1 MVGEKTYQQKAE
13 GQRQDPA
20 EILMEYF
27 FHEQMS
33 TGLFRYGEPYVREPH
48 MSSNI
53 LSRKEL
59 LVKSVGTD
67 IIQKVN
73 A

>member
-1 MVGEKTYQQKAE
+1 
-13 GQRQDPA
+13 
-20 EILMEYF
+20 MEYF

-48 MSSNI
+48 MSSKI

-59 LVKSVGTD
+59 LVKSVVTD
-67 IIQKVN
+67 VTQKVN